1 MGATALLVPF
11 HVTDIMTLRL
21 LCRCDGD
28 AKLMSFYY
36 SSYSWAEKVR
46 VFGRHGRAR
55 QFTAISVYYITP
67 SRKLVGREFTDLVVL
82 SMH

>member
-1 MGATALLVPF
+1 MGATALLLPF
-11 HVTDIMTLRL
+11 HVMDIVTLRL
-21 LCRCDGD
+21 LRRCDDD
-28 AKLMSFYY
+28 AKYY
-36 SSYSWAEKVR
+36 SYSSAEKVR

-67 SRKLVGREFTDLVVL
+67 LRKLVGKGFTDLVVL